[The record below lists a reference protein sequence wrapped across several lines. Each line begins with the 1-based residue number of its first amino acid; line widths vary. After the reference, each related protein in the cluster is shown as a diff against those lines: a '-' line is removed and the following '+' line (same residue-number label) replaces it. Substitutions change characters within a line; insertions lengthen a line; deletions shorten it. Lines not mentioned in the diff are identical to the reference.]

1 MDRSADTS
9 PELRH
14 QRDRFVAFAFA
25 AADVLIEV
33 DADQVIHY
41 AGGAIQSLTGKSP
54 QRLVGGSCLDL
65 VAPADR
71 PFVRAAL
78 AMASRRKR
86 FGPVNVR
93 LTGALC
99 GPVLVALYGASLP
112 QRNDRTFLALRVAA
126 AGQAAEA
133 ATGLET
139 RGKLLDRETFA
150 KVAGDVAQG
159 RTGLQAAN
167 QITLLTLGGLE
178 ELTKRLDGDVADELM
193 GEIVGQLQASSLDGA
208 AAGRLDREKFGFVHD
223 ADLDASAVEALIED
237 CARRADPS
245 GRGVALSSTTIALA
259 GDELTETDKAKA
271 LVYAINKYAE
281 AHSNFDI
288 GELSE
293 GYRQM
298 AAETLARI
306 RTFRRTIAEGSVDV
320 LYQPIVGI
328 KDRKLHH
335 YEALARLRSGGP
347 EASPARFI
355 QFAEEAS
362 LIGEFDLMM
371 CRKIIE
377 KMMQARDHND
387 RLRVAV
393 NISTRT
399 LENPALVEELVRLL
413 ARSAALRDDLMF
425 EITESWKIVN
435 LEAAANVIL
444 GIRERGFPICL
455 DDFGAGSTTFQY
467 LRALEVD
474 YVKIDGMY
482 VRESL
487 TRTNGRTF
495 LKAMATLCRDLGV
508 KTVGEMVETEEMAA
522 LLAEAGVV
530 YGQGYL
536 FGRPMP
542 GALSAAA

>member
-1 MDRSADTS
+1 MDGTADTS
-9 PELRH
+9 LELRH

-25 AADVLIEV
+25 AADVLIEI
-33 DADQVIHY
+33 DANQLVHY

-54 QRLVGGSCLDL
+54 QRLVGSSCLDL
-65 VAPADR
+65 VVAGDR

-86 FGPVNVR
+86 FGPVSIR
-93 LTGALC
+93 LSGAQC
-99 GPVLVALYGASLP
+99 GPIVVALYGASLP

-126 AGQAAEA
+126 PGQAGE

-139 RGKLLDRETFA
+139 RGKLLDRESFA
-150 KVAGDVAQG
+150 KVASDIAQT
-159 RTGLQAAN
+159 RNGLQAAN
-167 QITLLTLGGLE
+167 RMTLLTLGGLE
-178 ELTKRLDGDVADELM
+178 ELTKRLDGDVAEQLM
-193 GEIVGQLQASSLDGA
+193 AEIVGQLQANSLEGA
-208 AAGRLDREKFGFVHD
+208 AAAQLEREKFGFVHD
-223 ADLDASAVEALIED
+223 PDLDASAVEELIED
-237 CARRADPS
+237 CARRADPA
-245 GRGVALSSTTIALA
+245 GRGVTLASTTIALA

-306 RTFRRTIAEGSVDV
+306 RAFRRTIADGAVDM
-320 LYQPIVGI
+320 LYQPIVSI

-347 EASPARFI
+347 DASPARFI

-371 CRKIIE
+371 CRKVVE
-377 KMMQARDHND
+377 KMMLARDHSD

-399 LENPALVEELVRLL
+399 LENPALVEELTRVL
-413 ARSAALRDDLMF
+413 ARAAVLRDDLMF
-425 EITESWKIVN
+425 EITESWKIAN

-444 GIRERGFPICL
+444 GIRGRGFPICL

-482 VRESL
+482 VRESM
-487 TRTNGRTF
+487 TRSNGRTF